1 MAKRQK
7 DGEKEGERPASSSPL
22 FLSTDAFALLPSPLF
37 AVDVESGVWAGGKKK
52 KGCHFF
58 PIQLAAALSLSL
70 SSRPD
75 SFCPSDPLTRR

>member
-37 AVDVESGVWAGGKKK
+37 AVDVESGVGGGRKKK
-52 KGCHFF
+52 KRLPLFSHSARCSAFSFSLF
-58 PIQLAAALSLSL
+58 PPRLFL
-70 SSRPD
+70 P
-75 SFCPSDPLTRR
+75 F